1 MNSKNEIKRKINY
14 LLILIGCIFILSFLG
29 CEKDEVTSPELISFE
44 FPLAQE
50 QNIDKESLEQVYNAA
65 QYITGIKSL
74 LVSRNGVLVSEGY
87 FTEMDA
93 SDLYHVRSVTK
104 SVVSALIGIAIDEGF
119 IETIDQTLN
128 EFIDPLGYTLDEEK
142 AKITIK
148 DLLTMSSGFQWNE
161 FNDVNEFNNWVTAYD
176 QIDYVISRT
185 LEDIPGEVFSYNSAT
200 AHLLSVI
207 LTEATEMSTH
217 DFAFE
222 YLFEPLGIGIEDF
235 VWGQFDQGYFNG
247 GADLMLKP
255 RDMIKIGELY
265 LNNGLYKENQIIPSQ
280 WVQESTDIH
289 ISTNL
294 TGFETDYGYL
304 WWINN
309 GMTYD
314 VFFANGY
321 GGQFIVVVPELELVV
336 VATSEWRLL
345 GNTSGQQWYN
355 VMSLI
360 MNGVLD
366 CVE

>member
-1 MNSKNEIKRKINY
+1 MYSKNVIKKKINY
-14 LLILIGCIFILSFLG
+14 LLILIGSIFILSFLA
-29 CEKDEVTSPELISFE
+29 CEKDDVNFPEFESFE

-50 QNIDKESLEQVYNAA
+50 QNIDEERLVQVYNAA

-87 FTEMDA
+87 FTEMAADN
-93 SDLYHVRSVTK
+93 LYHVRSVTK

-119 IETIDQTLN
+119 IESTDQSLN
-128 EFIDPLGYTLDEEK
+128 MFIDPLGYTLDEDK
-142 AKITIK
+142 LNITIE

-161 FNDVNEFNNWVTAYD
+161 FTDVGEYNNWLTAND
-176 QIDYVISRT
+176 QIEYVIRRT
-185 LEDIPGEVFSYNSAT
+185 LVNTPGEVFSYNSAT

-222 YLFEPLGIGIEDF
+222 YLFEPLGLSDEDF
-235 VWGQFDQGYFNG
+235 SWGQFDQGYFNG

-255 RDMIKIGELY
+255 GDMIKIGELY
-265 LNNGLYKENQIIPSQ
+265 LNNGLYNGNQIIPSQ
-280 WVQESTDIH
+280 WVQESTNIH

-294 TGFETDYGYL
+294 DEFEPDYGYL

-309 GMTYD
+309 DMTYD

-345 GNTSGQQWYN
+345 GNTAGQQWYN

-360 MNGVLD
+360 MNEVLD

>member
-1 MNSKNEIKRKINY
+1 MNSKNRIRKRVNY
-14 LLILIGCIFILSFLG
+14 LLILIGSLYILSFLA
-29 CEKDEVTSPELISFE
+29 CEEGELNSYESQSFE

-50 QNIDKESLEQVYNAA
+50 QNIDGEELMQVYNAA

-87 FTEMDA
+87 FTERGAD
-93 SDLYHVRSVTK
+93 DLYHVRSVTK

-119 IETIDQTLN
+119 IESTDQTLI
-128 EFIDPLGYTLDEEK
+128 EFIDPLGYMLDEDK
-142 AKITIK
+142 LNITIK
-148 DLLTMSSGFQWNE
+148 DMLTMSSGFRWNE
-161 FNDVNEFNNWVTAYD
+161 FTDVSEFNNWVTAND
-176 QIDYVISRT
+176 QIEYVISRT
-185 LEDIPGEVFSYNSAT
+185 LEDTPGEVFSYNSAT

-207 LTEATEMSTH
+207 LTEATGMSTH
-217 DFAFE
+217 DFALE
-222 YLFEPLGIGIEDF
+222 YLFEPLEMSDEDF
-235 VWGQFDQGYFNG
+235 SWGQFDQGYFNG

-255 RDMIKIGELY
+255 NDMIKIGELY
-265 LNNGLYKENQIIPSQ
+265 LNNGLYNGNQIIPAQ

-289 ISTNL
+289 ILTNL
-294 TGFETDYGYL
+294 NGFEPAYGYL
-304 WWINN
+304 WWVNN
-309 GMTYD
+309 D
-314 VFFANGY
+314 LAHDLFFASGY

-345 GNTSGQQWYN
+345 GNSAGQQWYN